1 MQLHKL
7 FLTLCLGFSSVAC
20 WLISQS
26 VATAQDK
33 PACLTIPSSRQ
44 VVNRNH
50 PCGSGKRDPNLE
62 TVQEILKRGRNLGD
76 SERYQEAIAEFTKAI
91 DLSPNYHAYILRAS
105 ARILVKD
112 FQVLQMTTSK
122 LLN

>member
-1 MQLHKL
+1 MQLHRL

-33 PACLTIPSSRQ
+33 SACFTIPSSRQ

-50 PCGSGKRDPNLE
+50 PCVSGKRDANLE

-76 SERYQEAIAEFTKAI
+76 SELYQEAITEFTT
-91 DLSPNYHAYILRAS
+91 P
-105 ARILVKD
+105 
-112 FQVLQMTTSK
+112 MP
-122 LLN
+122 